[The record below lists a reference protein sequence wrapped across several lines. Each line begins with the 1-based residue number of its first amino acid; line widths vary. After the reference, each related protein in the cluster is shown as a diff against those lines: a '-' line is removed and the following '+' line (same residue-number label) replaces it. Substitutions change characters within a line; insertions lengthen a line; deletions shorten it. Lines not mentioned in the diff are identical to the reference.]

1 MTAVSK
7 TPKATGVSPRATRA
21 KAPAKARA
29 VKTTSVKTEPAATKA
44 VRTTRAKSN
53 RAKKTAAPA
62 KTATTKK
69 LRVESSAAAKT
80 AHSNK
85 PDATAAKLAK
95 RNELLQRARKGGAD
109 EGAHANAHDQ
119 MPGRVQLPGPGE
131 IFGQAAWLMMMSQ
144 THKHLFI
151 GDMEWLLTPPIML
164 KQFRIWRN
172 NNIPFAF
179 ASWAYLNEDS
189 IQRLKSGNRR
199 LSPADWNNGEEAWL
213 IDMVCPHGD
222 PERVLQDL
230 KENVFADRT
239 LMTLRPN
246 FDGQGVMAVEVS
258 VGALDRTDAFLKG

>member
-1 MTAVSK
+1 MTQ
-7 TPKATGVSPRATRA
+7 R
-21 KAPAKARA
+21 
-29 VKTTSVKTEPAATKA
+29 
-44 VRTTRAKSN
+44 
-53 RAKKTAAPA
+53 
-62 KTATTKK
+62 
-69 LRVESSAAAKT
+69 
-80 AHSNK
+80 
-85 PDATAAKLAK
+85 D
-95 RNELLQRARKGGAD
+95 ELLQRARKGG
-109 EGAHANAHDQ
+109 GQPNAQ
-119 MPGRVQLPGPGE
+119 EQVPGRVQLPGPGE

-144 THKHLFI
+144 THKHLFL

-239 LMTLRPN
+239 LMTLRPKQ
-246 FDGQGVMAVEVS
+246 DGQGIDAIEVRTEDLNLQRS
-258 VGALDRTDAFLKG
+258 MNKGGA